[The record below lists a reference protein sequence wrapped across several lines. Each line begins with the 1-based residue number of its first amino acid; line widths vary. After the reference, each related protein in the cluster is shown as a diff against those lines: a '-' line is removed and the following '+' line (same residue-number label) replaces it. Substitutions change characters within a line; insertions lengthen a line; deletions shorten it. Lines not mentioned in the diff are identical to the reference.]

1 MSLLTDLIGLG
12 MPPEQANVL
21 NSETLSS
28 APALSSSGSLTAAG
42 STITDALALTS
53 FVNLVGT
60 AAASTGVKLPIDCP
74 IGQCVYISNNGA
86 NGLKVYAQSSQTLNT
101 TIAGA
106 TGTTVA
112 ITEAIQCIRQS
123 ATNWIAIRVTRA
135 T

>member
-74 IGQCVYISNNGA
+74 IGQSVYISNNGA

>member
-112 ITEAIQCIRQS
+112 NTEAIQCIRQS